1 MKHHNIYK
9 LPSHVA
15 IIMDGNGR
23 WAKKRGLPRVF
34 GHKEG
39 AKAAEK
45 AITFASEL
53 GIKYLT
59 LFAFSTENWARPQEE
74 VNFILKLLVDYIDN
88 KLDSLVEKNINLRFL
103 GRKEQLPQSIVMTIQ
118 KAEKE
123 TSNCTGMNLIIALNY
138 SGRAEIIDAVNKIIS
153 KGISSVTEESFRD
166 YLYFP
171 DVPDPDLLIR
181 TSGEVR
187 ISNFLLWQLA
197 YSELYFTEVLWPDFD
212 EEEFLKALYDYQNR
226 ERRFGRIEI

>member
-1 MKHHNIYK
+1 LKHHNIYK